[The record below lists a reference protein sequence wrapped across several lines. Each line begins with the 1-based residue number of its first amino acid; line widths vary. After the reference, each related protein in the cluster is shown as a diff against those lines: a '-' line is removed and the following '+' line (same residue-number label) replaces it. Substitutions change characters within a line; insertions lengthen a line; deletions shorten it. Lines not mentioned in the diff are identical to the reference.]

1 MNFFRYLFSCI
12 VLVFSVAFG
21 GGSENVDMINVLVGF
36 ICIFVLI
43 GFFTLIIFL
52 CDLIFKKIIIKKS
65 KFVKSEKKSKN
76 NYLQEPININTKPLS
91 SLSFKDKKNDTDSND
106 YTGL

>member
-1 MNFFRYLFSCI
+1 MNFFEYLFSCI
-12 VLVFSVAFG
+12 VLVFSIVFG
-21 GGSENVDMINVLVGF
+21 NGSKNNSWVDFLVGF
-36 ICIFVLI
+36 ICILLLAGFLVLI
-43 GFFTLIIFL
+43 GFL
-52 CDLIFKKIIIKKS
+52 CDFIYKKIMNKKNKSVKS
-65 KFVKSEKKSKN
+65 KKNSKN